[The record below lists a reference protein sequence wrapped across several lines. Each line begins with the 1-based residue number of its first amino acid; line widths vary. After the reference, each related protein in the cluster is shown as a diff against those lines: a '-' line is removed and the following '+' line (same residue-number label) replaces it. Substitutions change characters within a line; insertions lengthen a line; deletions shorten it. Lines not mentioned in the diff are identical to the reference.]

1 MLFFANSINKA
12 CAKGK
17 MAKKADKLAEM
28 YDKKKGVKRQRI
40 IFLSLFCFLTPDYS
54 LEHLIYN
61 KV

>member
-1 MLFFANSINKA
+1 
-12 CAKGK
+12 
-17 MAKKADKLAEM
+17 MAEKADKLAEM